1 MKLYSENELT
11 QKLADTDCVFTHGG
25 KFHADDVFSYA
36 LLRMIHPGLLVRRG
50 NEVPQDFSG
59 IVFDIGGGAF
69 DHHGSEEKKR
79 ENGVPYASLGLLWQQ
94 LGAAV
99 LGDEKQAE
107 KFDFRFIQPLDLNDN
122 TGEPDAI
129 ASLIA
134 DFNPV
139 WDAKED
145 TDAAFLRAADFAE
158 QILAR
163 KFSYIKSNMRADDAV
178 KPYLA
183 QAEDGILVMDT
194 YVPWKKAVEK
204 EEGIAF
210 VVFPSNRGGYCAM
223 GVKDPIL
230 KETKCPFPT
239 AWYGKRDKELQEIS
253 GIASM
258 RFCHKTGFML
268 SADEKE
274 DAILACRISREQQK
288 KSRVLLMRIR
298 RAFHKKKRKG
308 ANR

>member
-1 MKLYSENELT
+1 MELYSENELT
-11 QKLADTDCVFTHGG
+11 EEIKRVSSVFTHGG

-36 LLRMIHPGLLVRRG
+36 LLRMIHPGLLAQRG
-50 NEVPQDFSG
+50 NEVPQDFDG

-69 DHHGSEEKKR
+69 DHHGSEGKKR

-94 LGAAV
+94 LGTAV

-122 TGEPDAI
+122 TGEPDEI

-158 QILAR
+158 QILER
-163 KFSYIKSNMRADDAV
+163 KFSYIKSNIRADEAV

-183 QAEDGILVMDT
+183 QATDGILVMDR
-194 YVPWKKAVEK
+194 YLPWKKAVEK

-223 GVKDPIL
+223 SVKDPVL
-230 KETKCPFPT
+230 KETKCPFPA
-239 AWYGKRDKELQEIS
+239 AWYGKRDAGLQEIS
-253 GIASM
+253 GIASI

-268 SADEKE
+268 TADEKE
-274 DAILACRISREQQK
+274 DAVLACRISREQEK
-288 KSRVLLMRIR
+288 KGRKLWMRIK
-298 RAFHKKKRKG
+298 RALHKKK
-308 ANR
+308 